1 MRVPDPEPGRVVRYE
16 YLWRWRAERGAVT
29 ADKDRPV
36 CVVLARRTG
45 PDGWLVALAP
55 VTHSPPAADTI
66 AVEIPPKV
74 ARHLSL
80 DPDRSWVIASE
91 VNIDVWPSPDL
102 RPVSRKSDTCAY
114 GFLPPRLFRSL
125 LDRFAEARRSGM
137 AGLVDRSQS

>member
-1 MRVPDPEPGRVVRYE
+1 LVGCP
-16 YLWRWRAERGAVT
+16 RAGH
-29 ADKDRPV
+29 PQ
-36 CVVLARRTG
+36 
-45 PDGWLVALAP
+45 
-55 VTHSPPAADTI
+55 PPAADTI